1 MSDLSPQ
8 RSAAEPT
15 PTEEA
20 SQRPD
25 ADEQPAVDG
34 AASAEIAAETPAEPA
49 ESDDE
54 RKPSVFDVELP
65 EYAGPLDLLLDLIRK
80 QKINVY
86 DIPIH
91 KITAQYLEYLKRA
104 EQLNVDLGGEFI
116 FMASTLIHIKSKMLL
131 PKDPTI
137 PEEEQEDP
145 REELVRQLVEHEK
158 FVQAAQMLREKRVI
172 EENVWSNPPVDA
184 FDEDDED
191 EPGVTAT
198 VFDLVKT
205 FQTVLERF
213 KNRPTYE
220 ISDEEVSVA
229 SRIEFLKNML
239 LSEDRPLSLEE
250 VFERQANV
258 RALVATFLALLE
270 LVRMQA
276 VQLRQSETFGSIVLR
291 KHKMFDTVFNEDG
304 PLTAADAEYS
314 E

>member
-1 MSDLSPQ
+1 L
-8 RSAAEPT
+8 
-15 PTEEA
+15 
-20 SQRPD
+20 QRP
-25 ADEQPAVDG
+25 ET
-34 AASAEIAAETPAEPA
+34 ASPAENPEREA
-49 ESDDE
+49 EQAEE
-54 RKPSVFDVELP
+54 REPSAFDVELP

-91 KITAQYLEYLKRA
+91 KITAQYLDYLKRA
-104 EQLNVDLGGEFI
+104 EQLNVDLGGEFV

-145 REELVRQLVEHEK
+145 REDLVRQLIEHEK
-158 FVQAAQMLREKRVI
+158 FVQAAQMLRDKRVI

-184 FDEDDED
+184 FDDEDED
-191 EPGVTAT
+191 EPGVAAT

-220 ISDEEVSVA
+220 VSDEEVSVA

-250 VFERQANV
+250 VFERQASV

-276 VQLRQSETFGSIVLR
+276 VQLRQPETFGAIVLR

-314 E
+314 H